1 MEGFVVRTQ
10 VAEPPAGEDKGASP
24 YKPGSS
30 FFFKVKFD
38 EPYMMYRDW
47 REVTRTLLSS
57 KGPLKPSSLPKS
69 KMKRAE
75 TRVYVKWVIDEITKD
90 RASFSKYGQGK
101 GIIATREKFLEFLK
115 TPQGAEAL
123 AGGNEKDETPAAT
136 TDKFSKTIIV
146 PVAIPGCGV
155 SQIHFVSSAFSFFP
169 FEIGKTSVSLAL
181 AHIFGFGHTQSDDVH
196 VKKSAP
202 AFIKNVVDLLRRH
215 DVVIADKCVIN
226 ISVYISR
233 LFLIYSY
240 DRNNHLKQHRQSLRD
255 VASKLPQSVRLLA
268 LNWSLDQPPATIHRI
283 CGDRVQERGDNH
295 QTLRADMS
303 SKSHEE
309 VIWMFINSTQ
319 ELTPNEVDNVV
330 EMELGE
336 SMEDSVKR
344 AVEGCVAVMG
354 LEMPSDEKIQEALD
368 VVKGYAPAVK
378 KPDDPK
384 DKKKKLDVRYYG
396 LLAEV
401 DLTDLLD
408 RAFANEPQTNK
419 DFWTQLKTDHR
430 VTKRPHVTIVHRNSI
445 DTERELW
452 DRCTALYEMSTTT
465 LPLFKGTLSNLV
477 WNDRVMAITLEDFD
491 VDMSVP
497 SESQEGGEFVS
508 QLPDEVRARLH
519 ITVGTGNG
527 KIQPV
532 EAKTMVQQ
540 WRRGEELDKI
550 KSIKLDN
557 RIVYG
562 RIKGLST

>member
-1 MEGFVVRTQ
+1 M
-10 VAEPPAGEDKGASP
+10 
-24 YKPGSS
+24 
-30 FFFKVKFD
+30 
-38 EPYMMYRDW
+38 W
-47 REVTRTLLSS
+47 
-57 KGPLKPSSLPKS
+57 
-69 KMKRAE
+69 
-75 TRVYVKWVIDEITKD
+75 
-90 RASFSKYGQGK
+90 
-101 GIIATREKFLEFLK
+101 
-115 TPQGAEAL
+115 
-123 AGGNEKDETPAAT
+123 
-136 TDKFSKTIIV
+136 
-146 PVAIPGCGV
+146 CV
-155 SQIHFVSSAFSFFP
+155 SQIHFVPSAFSFFP

-181 AHIFGFGHTQSDDVH
+181 AHIFGFGHTQSDDIR
-196 VKKSAP
+196 VKNSAP
-202 AFIKNVVDLLRRH
+202 AFIKKVVDLLRRH
-215 DVVIADKCVIN
+215 DVVIADKCVIT
-226 ISVYISR
+226 
-233 LFLIYSY
+233 LFTLLAFFLTYSY

-255 VASKLPQSVRLLA
+255 VASKFPQSVRLLA

-309 VIWMFINSTQ
+309 IIWMFINSTQ

-354 LEMPSDEKIQEALD
+354 LEMPSDEKIQEGLN
-368 VVKGYAPAVK
+368 VVRGYAPTVK

-384 DKKKKLDVRYYG
+384 GKKKLDVRYYG

-401 DLTDLLD
+401 DLKDILD

-419 DFWTQLKTDHR
+419 DFWIQLKTDRR

-452 DRCTALYEMSTTT
+452 DRCTALYEKSTTT
-465 LPLFKGTLSNLV
+465 PPLFKGTLSNLL
-477 WNDRVMAITLEDFD
+477 WNDRVMAITLEDFH
-491 VDMSVP
+491 VDTTASP
-497 SESQEGGEFVS
+497 ESQEGGEFVS

-527 KIQPV
+527 KILPV